1 MSASSFRPYKVSALY
16 RVHQDLGARWTEID
30 LWRVSDSFV
39 EPTEEAE
46 QVTQNVGLQ
55 DVSFLLKWDVQ
66 GREAEELL
74 TGFPLKKRVTVLRR
88 RPDRFLI
95 VATPAQRGE
104 LTETLQK
111 DVSQSK
117 GCVHLTDLTSALS
130 ALSLVGPRAR
140 EVLAKLTPLD
150 LGPRSFPDGSCAETG
165 LAKIHAVIYREDWQ
179 SLPAYVLLVSRELGQ
194 YGWDV
199 IRTAGRTVG
208 LVPFGAA
215 AANLLRRRG

>member
-1 MSASSFRPYKVSALY
+1 MSAPSFRPYKVSALY
-16 RVHQDLGARWTEID
+16 RVHQGLGARWTEID
-30 LWRVSDSFV
+30 LWRVPNSFA

-46 QVTQNVGLQ
+46 QVTQSVGLQ
-55 DVSFLLKWDVQ
+55 DVSFLLKWEVQ
-66 GREAEELL
+66 GREAEEFL
-74 TGFPLKKRVTVLRR
+74 TDFPLKKRMTVLRL

-104 LTETLQK
+104 LTEALQK

-117 GCVHLTDLTSALS
+117 GCIHLTDLTSALS

-140 EVLAKLTPLD
+140 EVLAKLTSVD
-150 LGPRSFPDGSCAETG
+150 LRPRSFPDGSCAEIG
-165 LAKIHAVIYREDWQ
+165 LAKIHAVIYREDWR
-179 SLPAYVLLVSRELGQ
+179 SLPAYVLLLSRELGQ

-208 LVPFGAA
+208 LVPFGVA